1 MQLLTV
7 INLLV
12 PVVIA
17 GFVALARQGF
27 TTEWPLTS
35 KLNVL
40 NTMGPQIY
48 PLEVGILRYVLENAK
63 QGDAS
68 SVINT
73 FDDYCWKHPVMSVGD
88 VKGSIIDNVTAAVKP
103 TVAVELGSYVGYSTI
118 RCARL
123 LTEGAVVHA
132 VDPNPLAYAVSTSL
146 ASIAGVSDKI
156 EFHFKYSYQLLEEL
170 AKEGVSVDFLL
181 LDHVKTLYRLAR
193 GICDFAPAGWQDSR
207 APFQGTSDLLGVR
220 FKANTDPSDSIT
232 DFDAA
237 LKSARRKNTL
247 DADEAGTHLAFS
259 AAAMADKGSMAQL
272 ADLTAIIF
280 DVKKQPK
287 TLTDKVD
294 NKGFTPRNDKGKIG
308 HGGGGSGVWF
318 AAKDPPAGE
327 NWSQK
332 HTRKRVAVH
341 KG

>member
-181 LDHVKTLYRLAR
+181 LDHVKTLYRSDTELALSLGLLKKGSVVVADNVVCPGAPEYREWMLAR
-193 GICDFAPAGWQDSR
+193 ADFH
-207 APFQGTSDLLGVR
+207 TV
-220 FKANTDPSDSIT
+220 I
-232 DFDAA
+232 
-237 LKSARRKNTL
+237 
-247 DADEAGTHLAFS
+247 H
-259 AAAMADKGSMAQL
+259 
-272 ADLTAIIF
+272 
-280 DVKKQPK
+280 K
-287 TLTDKVD
+287 TLLEYTKSMEDEILVSTYL
-294 NKGFTPRNDKGKIG
+294 GPQ
-308 HGGGGSGVWF
+308 S
-318 AAKDPPAGE
+318 
-327 NWSQK
+327 
-332 HTRKRVAVH
+332 
-341 KG
+341 